1 MAEIWRITDWRLP
14 SAIVPAYEHLIGA
27 IGSAEFGAAVRHCVE
42 MLTSGARRLYLFE
55 VAGGGGDA
63 LRYHHC
69 EPHIAGLL
77 PAYSL
82 TYKRLD
88 PIGDLYPAAPRR
100 GDMAVQ
106 RVRPCDIGSAEFRR
120 RFFDEPGHRR
130 ADFAGRA
137 GRERLARPECRPAPQ
152 RRRLLRTRARRACRP
167 RAARLAHAAARPAS
181 GPVETTVTSAQLE
194 ERFARRWPAL
204 TARER
209 QVCARAAIGLSVEA
223 TAIEL
228 GIAKTSVVTF
238 RQRAYRRLGSDR
250 AFRVM
255 RSWSRIENRG
265 DLSSSA

>member
-14 SAIVPAYEHLIGA
+14 SAIGPAYEHLIGA

-120 RFFDEPGHRR
+120 RFFDEPGIIERISLIERGASGWRGLNVARHRSDGVFSEHELD
-130 ADFAGRA
+130 ALAG
-137 GRERLARPECRPAPQ
+137 L
-152 RRRLLRTRARRACRP
+152 
-167 RAARLAHAAARPAS
+167 ARLALPMLPLSRPS

-204 TARER
+204 TPRER

-223 TAIEL
+223 TASEL
-228 GIAKTSVVTF
+228 GIAMTSVVTF
-238 RQRAYRRLGSDR
+238 RQRAYRRLGVTSPFELCGLV
-250 AFRVM
+250 AH
-255 RSWSRIENRG
+255 
-265 DLSSSA
+265 

>member
-14 SAIVPAYEHLIGA
+14 SAIGPAYEHLIGA

-88 PIGDLYPAAPRR
+88 PIGHLYQAAPRP

-120 RFFDEPGHRR
+120 RFFDEPGIVERISLVERGASGWRGLNVARHRSDGVFSER
-130 ADFAGRA
+130 ELDALAGLARLA
-137 GRERLARPECRPAPQ
+137 LPMLPLARP
-152 RRRLLRTRARRACRP
+152 
-167 RAARLAHAAARPAS
+167 S

-204 TARER
+204 TRRER
-209 QVCARAAIGLSVEA
+209 QVCARAAIGLSIEA

-238 RQRAYRRLGSDR
+238 RQRAYRRLGVTSPFELCGLV
-250 AFRVM
+250 AH
-255 RSWSRIENRG
+255 
-265 DLSSSA
+265 

>member
-14 SAIVPAYEHLIGA
+14 ATVGPAYEHLLGA

-42 MLTSGARRLYLFE
+42 LLTSGARRLYLFE
-55 VAGGGGDA
+55 AAGGGDDA

-69 EPHIAGLL
+69 EPHIASLL

-82 TYKRLD
+82 TYKQLD

-106 RVRPCDIGSAEFRR
+106 RVRPADIGSAEFRR
-120 RFFDEPGHRR
+120 RFFDEPGIVERISLVERGATGWRGLNVARHRSEGSFSER
-130 ADFAGRA
+130 ELDALAG
-137 GRERLARPECRPAPQ
+137 L
-152 RRRLLRTRARRACRP
+152 
-167 RAARLAHAAARPAS
+167 ARLALPMLPFAAPRDGVA
-181 GPVETTVTSAQLE
+181 VTLTTSQLE

-204 TARER
+204 TLRER

-238 RQRAYRRLGSDR
+238 RQRAYRRLGVTSPFELCGLV
-250 AFRVM
+250 AH
-255 RSWSRIENRG
+255 
-265 DLSSSA
+265 

>member
-1 MAEIWRITDWRLP
+1 MADIWRITDWRLP
-14 SAIVPAYEHLIGA
+14 SAIGPAYEHLIGA

-42 MLTSGARRLYLFE
+42 MLTAGARRLYLFE
-55 VAGGGGDA
+55 VTAGGGDA

-120 RFFDEPGHRR
+120 RFFDEPGIIERISLIERGASGWRGLNVARHRSDGVFSEHELD
-130 ADFAGRA
+130 ALAG
-137 GRERLARPECRPAPQ
+137 L
-152 RRRLLRTRARRACRP
+152 
-167 RAARLAHAAARPAS
+167 ARLALPMLPLSRPS

-204 TARER
+204 TPRER

-223 TAIEL
+223 TASEL

-238 RQRAYRRLGSDR
+238 RQRAYRRLGVTSPFELCGLV
-250 AFRVM
+250 A
-255 RSWSRIENRG
+255 
-265 DLSSSA
+265 L